1 MRHRADCP
9 GNMRL
14 QAAPNPDGRRAD
26 CLCFCINFVAY
37 ILSWFDLLCTLFTLQ
52 RLVVSKMM
60 GALVHGYFVLFFA
73 EADEEHKAKPST
85 AQNSPVE
92 PSTAQHSPVKPS
104 KAQ

>member
-26 CLCFCINFVAY
+26 CLCFCIYFVAY

-52 RLVVSKMM
+52 GLEVSKMM

-85 AQNSPVE
+85 AQCSLVQPK
-92 PSTAQHSPVKPS
+92 TAQ
-104 KAQ
+104 